1 MKLLFVS
8 TSVGPL
14 GTGKGGGVE
23 LTILNMAQAL
33 GDRQH
38 TIHILAPEGSHLSV
52 AATIEPVAGALQV
65 PAQHQTRDQ
74 PITLPPNSV
83 LANMW
88 ARVRQLQDQFD
99 VIVNFAYDWL
109 PFYLTPFLS
118 RPVGHLVSMASVSDV
133 MDQAI
138 ARVIDDYPGTISVY
152 TRTQAATFPFGDRC
166 VCLGSGLDLSLYEF
180 CAEPED
186 ALCWLGRIAPEKGL
200 EDAVAAVNVTRT
212 PLKIMGQLQ
221 DIDYWQRIQAD
232 YPDAPIEY
240 LGFFPTREMQAR
252 LRRCRALLL
261 TSRWIEAFG
270 NVVIESLACG
280 VPVIAYDR
288 GGPSEIVRDGQTG
301 FLITPDSVEALI
313 AAIGKIDQIDR
324 AACRQQAEQEYSLA
338 VYGDR
343 VEQWLQQVAASSLP

>member
-1 MKLLFVS
+1 
-8 TSVGPL
+8 
-14 GTGKGGGVE
+14 
-23 LTILNMAQAL
+23 MAQAL

-38 TIHILAPEGSHLSV
+38 SIHILAPEGSHLPV
-52 AATIEPVAGALQV
+52 MATIEPVPGTLQV
-65 PAQHQTRDQ
+65 PAQHQSRDQ
-74 PITLPPNSV
+74 PITLPVNSV

-88 ARVRQLQDQFD
+88 ARVRQRQHQFD

-118 RPVGHLVSMASVSDV
+118 RPVAHLVSMASVSDV

-138 ARVIDDYPGTISVY
+138 ARVIDEYPGTISVY

-166 VCLGSGLDLSLYEF
+166 VCLGSGLDLSLYDF

-200 EDAVAAVNVTRT
+200 EDAVAAVNVTGT

-221 DIDYWQRIQAD
+221 DMDYWQRIQAD

-261 TSRWIEAFG
+261 TSRWVEAFG
-270 NVVIESLACG
+270 NVIIESLACG

-288 GGPSEIVRDGQTG
+288 GGPSEIVRNGETG
-301 FLITPDSVEALI
+301 FLVTPDSVEALI
-313 AAIGKIDQIDR
+313 TAIGKIEQIDR
-324 AACRQQAEQEYSLA
+324 AACRQQAEQEYSLG

-343 VEQWLQQVAASSLP
+343 VEQWLQQVAAQSLS

>member
-1 MKLLFVS
+1 
-8 TSVGPL
+8 
-14 GTGKGGGVE
+14 
-23 LTILNMAQAL
+23 MAQAL

-38 TIHILAPEGSHLSV
+38 TIHILAPAGSHLPV
-52 AATIEPVAGALQV
+52 AATIEEVPGALQV

-88 ARVRQLQDQFD
+88 ARVRQLQAQFD

-109 PFYLTPFLS
+109 PFYLTPFLH
-118 RPVGHLVSMASVSDV
+118 RPVGHLVSMASVSEV

-138 ARVIDDYPGTISVY
+138 ADVLDQYPGTIAVY

-166 VCLGSGLDLSLYEF
+166 VYLGSGIDLSLYNF

-221 DIDYWQRIQAD
+221 DPAYWQRIQAD
-232 YPDAPIEY
+232 YPTAPIEY
-240 LGFFPTREMQAR
+240 LGFLPTREMQAR
-252 LRRCRALLL
+252 LRRCRALLV
-261 TSRWIEAFG
+261 TSRWVEAFG

-280 VPVIAYDR
+280 VPVIAYNR
-288 GGPSEIVRDGQTG
+288 GGPSEIMREGQTG
-301 FLITPDSVEALI
+301 FLIPPDSVEALI

-324 AACRQQAEQEYSLA
+324 AACRQQAEEEYSLGA
-338 VYGDR
+338 YGDR
-343 VEQWLQQVAASSLP
+343 VEQWLQQVAALSQV

>member
-1 MKLLFVS
+1 M
-8 TSVGPL
+8 GPL

-33 GDRQH
+33 GDRRH
-38 TIHILAPEGSHLSV
+38 TIHILAPAGSHLPLAV
-52 AATIEPVAGALQV
+52 TLEQVAGALQV

-74 PITLPPNSV
+74 PIMLPPNSV

-88 ARVRQLQDQFD
+88 ARVRQLQAQFE

-109 PFYLTPFLS
+109 PFYLTPFLH
-118 RPVGHLVSMASVSDV
+118 RPVGHLVSMASVSEV

-138 ARVIDDYPGTISVY
+138 ADVLEQYPGTIAVY

-166 VCLGSGLDLSLYEF
+166 VYLGSGIDLSLYDF

-221 DIDYWQRIQAD
+221 DHDYWQRIQTD
-232 YPDAPIEY
+232 YPEAPIEY
-240 LGFFPTREMQAR
+240 LGFLPTREMQAR

-261 TSRWIEAFG
+261 TSRWVEAFG

-301 FLITPDSVEALI
+301 FLILPDSVEALI

-324 AACRQQAEQEYSLA
+324 AACRQQAEEEYSLGA
-338 VYGDR
+338 YGDR
-343 VEQWLQQVAASSLP
+343 VEQWLQQVAALSQV

>member
-1 MKLLFVS
+1 
-8 TSVGPL
+8 
-14 GTGKGGGVE
+14 
-23 LTILNMAQAL
+23 MAQAL

-38 TIHILAPEGSHLSV
+38 TIHILAPAGSHLPV
-52 AATIEPVAGALQV
+52 AATIEEVPGALQV

-88 ARVRQLQDQFD
+88 ARVRQLQDQFE

-109 PFYLTPFLS
+109 PFYLTPFLH
-118 RPVGHLVSMASVSDV
+118 RPVGHLVSMASVSEV

-138 ARVIDDYPGTISVY
+138 TGVLDQYPGTIAVY

-166 VCLGSGLDLSLYEF
+166 VYLGSGIDLSLYNF

-221 DIDYWQRIQAD
+221 DPAYWQRIQAD
-232 YPDAPIEY
+232 YPTAPIEY
-240 LGFFPTREMQAR
+240 LGFLPTREMQAR
-252 LRRCRALLL
+252 LRRCRALLV
-261 TSRWIEAFG
+261 TSRWVEAFG

-280 VPVIAYDR
+280 VPVIAYNR
-288 GGPSEIVRDGQTG
+288 GGPSEIVREGQTG
-301 FLITPDSVEALI
+301 FLIPPDSVEALI
-313 AAIGKIDQIDR
+313 AAIGKIDQVDR
-324 AACRQQAEQEYSLA
+324 AACRQQAEEEYSLGA
-338 VYGDR
+338 YGDR
-343 VEQWLQQVAASSLP
+343 VEQWLQQVAALSQV

>member
-1 MKLLFVS
+1 
-8 TSVGPL
+8 
-14 GTGKGGGVE
+14 
-23 LTILNMAQAL
+23 MAQAL
-33 GDRQH
+33 GDRRH
-38 TIHILAPEGSHLSV
+38 TIHILAPEGSQLPV
-52 AATIEPVAGALQV
+52 AATIEQVPGALQM
-65 PAQHQTRDQ
+65 PAQHQPHDQ

-83 LANMW
+83 LVNMW

-99 VIVNFAYDWL
+99 VVVNFAYDWL

-138 ARVIDDYPGTISVY
+138 ASVIEQYPGTIAVY

-166 VCLGSGLDLSLYEF
+166 VCLGSGLDLSLYDF

-212 PLKIMGQLQ
+212 PLQIMGQLQ
-221 DIDYWQRIQAD
+221 DLDYWRRIQAE
-232 YPDAPIEY
+232 YPAAPIEY

-261 TSRWIEAFG
+261 TSRWVEAFG

-288 GGPSEIVRDGQTG
+288 GGPREIIREGQTG
-301 FLITPDSVEALI
+301 FLVAPDSVEALI
-313 AAIGKIDQIDR
+313 AAIGKIDQLDR
-324 AACRQQAEQEYSLA
+324 AACRQQAEQEYSLS
-338 VYGDR
+338 VYGKR

>member
-1 MKLLFVS
+1 M
-8 TSVGPL
+8 GPL

-33 GDRQH
+33 GDRRH
-38 TIHILAPEGSHLSV
+38 TIHILAPEGSQLPV
-52 AATIEPVAGALQV
+52 AATIEQVPGALQM
-65 PAQHQTRDQ
+65 PAQHQPHDQ

-83 LANMW
+83 LVNMW

-99 VIVNFAYDWL
+99 VVVNFAYDWL

-138 ARVIDDYPGTISVY
+138 ASVIEQYPGTIAVY

-166 VCLGSGLDLSLYEF
+166 VCLGSGLDLSLYDF

-212 PLKIMGQLQ
+212 PLQIMGQLQ
-221 DIDYWQRIQAD
+221 DLDYWRRIQAE
-232 YPDAPIEY
+232 YPAAPIEY

-261 TSRWIEAFG
+261 TSRWVEAFG

-288 GGPSEIVRDGQTG
+288 GGPREIIREGQTG
-301 FLITPDSVEALI
+301 FLVAPDSVEALI
-313 AAIGKIDQIDR
+313 AAIGKIDQLDR
-324 AACRQQAEQEYSLA
+324 AACRQQAEQEYSLS
-338 VYGDR
+338 VYGKR

>member
-1 MKLLFVS
+1 
-8 TSVGPL
+8 
-14 GTGKGGGVE
+14 
-23 LTILNMAQAL
+23 MAQAL
-33 GDRQH
+33 GDRRH
-38 TIHILAPEGSHLSV
+38 TIHILAPAGSHLPLAV
-52 AATIEPVAGALQV
+52 TLEQVAGALQV

-74 PITLPPNSV
+74 PIMLPPNSV

-88 ARVRQLQDQFD
+88 ARVRQLQAQFE

-109 PFYLTPFLS
+109 PFYLTPFLH
-118 RPVGHLVSMASVSDV
+118 RPVGHLVSMASVSEV

-138 ARVIDDYPGTISVY
+138 ADVLEQYPGTIAVY

-166 VCLGSGLDLSLYEF
+166 VYLGSGIDLSLYDF

-221 DIDYWQRIQAD
+221 DHDYWQRIQTD
-232 YPDAPIEY
+232 YPEAPIEY
-240 LGFFPTREMQAR
+240 LGFLPTREMQAR

-261 TSRWIEAFG
+261 TSRWVEAFG

-301 FLITPDSVEALI
+301 FLILPDSVEALI

-324 AACRQQAEQEYSLA
+324 AACRQQAEEEYSLGA
-338 VYGDR
+338 YGDR
-343 VEQWLQQVAASSLP
+343 VEQWLQQVAALSQV